1 MTVFRIDVCRKS
13 GEVMLWME
21 SPCGLKPVIGWQ
33 GLNGVREFA
42 EMLLEFYNCR
52 KEEKDRIT
60 RVSDDI
66 LSQVRFDEK
75 YFEDPAR

>member
-1 MTVFRIDVCRKS
+1 MTVFRIDVCRES
-13 GEVMLWME
+13 GEVVLWME
-21 SPCGLKPVIGWQ
+21 SPCGLKPVIGWHD
-33 GLNGVREFA
+33 LDGVREFA
-42 EMLLEFYNCR
+42 EMLSEFYNCR